1 MPADLLLPLDRTRKL
16 LDDVLLSAEEIPML
30 PQNLDL
36 EARQH
41 ISRAI
46 ACYLKAQEIISA
58 GRVTGNEES
67 RATGLVAALQAAMS

>member
-1 MPADLLLPLDRTRKL
+1 MPADLLVPVDRTRQL
-16 LDDVLLSAEEIPML
+16 LEQVLLSAEDIPML

-46 ACYLKAQEIISA
+46 ACYLKAEQIITA
-58 GRVTGNEES
+58 GRLAANEEKYPS
-67 RATGLVAALQAAMS
+67 GLGSALHAVP

>member
-1 MPADLLLPLDRTRKL
+1 
-16 LDDVLLSAEEIPML
+16 ML

-46 ACYLKAQEIISA
+46 ACYLKAQQIITA
-58 GRVTGNEES
+58 GRVAANEQKYP
-67 RATGLVAALQAAMS
+67 TGLGPALHVVP

>member
-1 MPADLLLPLDRTRKL
+1 MPADLLLPVDRTRKL
-16 LDDVLLSAEEIPML
+16 LEDVLLSAEEIPML

-46 ACYLKAQEIISA
+46 ACYLKAQQIITA
-58 GRVTGNEES
+58 GRVMASEEKC
-67 RATGLVAALQAAMS
+67 ATGLGSALHAAMF

>member
-1 MPADLLLPLDRTRKL
+1 MPADLLLPVDRTRKL
-16 LDDVLLSAEEIPML
+16 LEEVLLSAEDIPML

-46 ACYLKAQEIISA
+46 ACYLKAQQIITA
-58 GRVTGNEES
+58 GRVAANEQKYP
-67 RATGLVAALQAAMS
+67 TGLGSAAHAVP

>member
-1 MPADLLLPLDRTRKL
+1 MPADLLLPLERTRKSL
-16 LDDVLLSAEEIPML
+16 EDALLSAEEIPML

-46 ACYLKAQEIISA
+46 ACYLKAQQVITA
-58 GRVTGNEES
+58 GRVMVNEEKYS
-67 RATGLVAALQAAMS
+67 SGLASALHAAMP